1 MERLKQQLQAEKIRF
16 VENES
21 LAAHCTFKIGGPAD
35 VFVQPETE
43 EQLCRVIALCKACGV
58 KYYLLGN
65 GSNILFED
73 GGYRGVVVDTTAL
86 KMGIGFLEN
95 VSHPGAEPGAAYD
108 AVIAGAGLKL
118 SALCKAALDSSL
130 TGLEFAYG
138 IPGTVG
144 GAVYMNAG
152 AYGGEMKDIVQ
163 NVTVLT
169 REGEIRELEKEELG
183 FGYRASVIKD
193 RGYVVLGAELM
204 LVPGDKEEILARMQ
218 ELKNKRVEKQPLEYP
233 SAGSAF
239 KRPEGYF
246 AGKLVMDAGF
256 SGYAVGGAK
265 VSEKHC
271 GFLINA
277 GGATASDVMEL
288 IRQIQAKVKEQ
299 FGVQLE
305 PEIQFLGE
313 F

>member
-1 MERLKQQLQAEKIRF
+1 MWAVRQIISSLLIQKKKSEKSWLSEEKEIPWF
-16 VENES
+16 V
-21 LAAHCTFKIGGPAD
+21 T
-35 VFVQPETE
+35 
-43 EQLCRVIALCKACGV
+43 
-58 KYYLLGN
+58 GN
-65 GSNILFED
+65 GSNLVVSDEGYHGVILSVYKNFQ
-73 GGYRGVVVDTTAL
+73 
-86 KMGIGFLEN
+86 GIEVEGNRIRAKAGSML
-95 VSHPGAEPGAAYD
+95 VSISQAARE
-108 AVIAGAGLKL
+108 AGL
-118 SALCKAALDSSL
+118 S
-130 TGLEFAYG
+130 GMEFASG
-138 IPGTVG
+138 IPGTLG
-144 GAVYMNAG
+144 GGVRMNAG

-218 ELKNKRVEKQPLEYP
+218 ELKNKRVGKQPLEYP

-246 AGKLVMDAGF
+246 AGKLVMDAGL

>member
-1 MERLKQQLQAEKIRF
+1 
-16 VENES
+16 
-21 LAAHCTFKIGGPAD
+21 
-35 VFVQPETE
+35 
-43 EQLCRVIALCKACGV
+43 
-58 KYYLLGN
+58 
-65 GSNILFED
+65 
-73 GGYRGVVVDTTAL
+73 
-86 KMGIGFLEN
+86 
-95 VSHPGAEPGAAYD
+95 
-108 AVIAGAGLKL
+108 
-118 SALCKAALDSSL
+118 
-130 TGLEFAYG
+130 
-138 IPGTVG
+138 
-144 GAVYMNAG
+144 
-152 AYGGEMKDIVQ
+152 
-163 NVTVLT
+163 
-169 REGEIRELEKEELG
+169 
-183 FGYRASVIKD
+183 
-193 RGYVVLGAELM
+193 
-204 LVPGDKEEILARMQ
+204 MQ

-265 VSEKHC
+265 VSEKHG